1 MRKIRVL
8 VVDDAAAVRR
18 VVSDALASDPEIE
31 VAGVAPT
38 GRLALAKLPQLNP
51 DLVTLDVEMPGMSGL
66 ETLAEIRTYY
76 PDLPVIMVSAHTEQG
91 AVVTLEALSLGASDY
106 LAKPAG
112 LPSAEDVQAY
122 LREHLLPKVKALC
135 ATRLG
140 RPASLLVARP
150 APPETEP
157 REVRPRAERI
167 DVVGI
172 GVSTGGP
179 NALAVILSGLA
190 ADFPVP
196 ILVVQHMPPV
206 FTRLLAERLCDSTPL
221 RVREAVPGGQLEPGV
236 VWLARGD
243 HHMVVEKQGK
253 RTNVG
258 INQEPR
264 ENSCRPSVDV
274 LFRSL
279 AATFG
284 ARSLAA
290 VLTGM
295 GRDGL
300 RGCQEVRDAGGQVLA
315 QDEATS
321 VVWGMPGF
329 VANAG
334 LAQAVLPLNGIAAEI
349 ERKAWVRRSRGLAA
363 TSANRKGVSSGE

>member
-66 ETLAEIRTYY
+66 ETLSEIRTYY
-76 PDLPVIMVSAHTEQG
+76 PELPVIMLSAHTEHG
-91 AVVTLEALSLGASDY
+91 AVVTLEALALGASDY
-106 LAKPAG
+106 VPKPTG
-112 LPSAEDVQAY
+112 LPGPEEVRAY
-122 LREHLLPKVKALC
+122 LREHLLPKIKALC
-135 ATRLG
+135 AGRLG
-140 RPASLLVARP
+140 HPRPPMVAPP
-150 APPETEP
+150 APPEAEP
-157 REVRPRAERI
+157 VEGRRRPERI

-179 NALAVILSGLA
+179 NALATILSALPP
-190 ADFPVP
+190 DFPVP
-196 ILVVQHMPPV
+196 CLVVQHMPPL
-206 FTRLLAERLCDSTPL
+206 FTRLLAERLGDGTAL
-221 RVREAVPGGQLEPGV
+221 RVREAVPGVQLEPGT

-243 HHMVVEKQGK
+243 YHMTVGRQGK
-253 RTNVG
+253 RVTVE

-279 AATFG
+279 AAVYG
-284 ARSLAA
+284 SRALAV

-300 RGCQEVRDAGGQVLA
+300 RGCQEIRDAGGQVVV

-334 LAQAVLPLNGIAAEI
+334 LANAVLPLDAVAAEI
-349 ERKAWVRRSRGLAA
+349 ERRAWVRRSRVLTADADGRHGAV
-363 TSANRKGVSSGE
+363 TGG